1 MDSPLRNTKP
11 MIVTSKIK
19 EQRKA
24 TCKLCKRGIFGP
36 QEYRWTG
43 TGYAHK
49 ECEDKEAAV

>member
-1 MDSPLRNTKP
+1 MQNKP
-11 MIVTSKIK
+11 MIVTNKIK